1 MNNQQTISNNSKQEQ
16 QPEEESYDEEDDE
29 DLQEYT
35 QTTNLKQLFNNQDSF
50 MQQINILNEQATVKI
65 KQQKHKEAL
74 KLLQQSEQMLEFAAS
89 CGRVIDRNLI
99 IIILYNQAC
108 AYQWYSYLYYYSQW
122 ILDKCSKYL
131 DGVIYNMEIGIKE
144 DEQDLQ
150 TLSNV
155 QEKQAQLIK
164 RQAFLVKAYLQYTAI
179 LSQLGKHKQAL
190 LNSQKAAQTMRELFK
205 IANSFCQ
212 QWLQINGSQGTATT
226 TSQSNVS
233 VRNESS
239 HNLDKKKKSQTYQ
252 LKDEIEFGRFV
263 IDNAQDV
270 LKDMIKQ
277 EDMSSIRLDQK
288 QLLKET
294 KRQLY
299 NWRNKPDNNEKSN
312 RKELKL
318 VTQNEEYQSLLGIQ
332 NLAEWIKNFNIG
344 SIMHMAPQIYE
355 DFTQFGEM
363 IFELAKRQL
372 LEKVIYLSISY
383 FTIATELRFVELEK
397 AKKHGVKDDKIDT
410 EEFKLSE
417 LYHLK
422 SIEIACRHITYQS
435 PYISHL
441 ITSYHKHYNMNLDVI
456 REESLQSTASEKII
470 EEQQQSNVKG
480 KMLQIQINKE
490 ITNTKFEKQD
500 QSPKLTGNFI
510 KSFLNSR
517 SPPKQSQQQ
526 SVKNL
531 ISETVKIQTNL
542 LEQMI
547 NKKRGSDSSPTNQRN
562 SIKQQNQADFDFS
575 IYLKKQSNPC
585 NSSNLNTDTTQDIIN
600 SVMTIQLQPY
610 KNNNIK
616 NNLNNM
622 IKQSSPTNN
631 TQLKTLLSDACRTE
645 RQVMTEQQ
653 NSYTPIS
660 YRVNN
665 RSPDSSYLNAQKQRQ
680 QQLHQNKTPQ
690 NRPRTNTEQQYLQP
704 SFQLKLE
711 TIQQLLRNKAIN
723 NPKIK

>member
-1 MNNQQTISNNSKQEQ
+1 MNNQQTISNNSKEEQ

-35 QTTNLKQLFNNQDSF
+35 QSTNLKQLFNNSDSF
-50 MQQINILNEQATVKI
+50 MQQINILNEQATTKI

-108 AYQWYSYLYYYSQW
+108 AYQCQW

-150 TLSNV
+150 TLANV
-155 QEKQAQLIK
+155 QETQAQLIK
-164 RQAFLVKAYLQYTAI
+164 RQTFLVKAYLQYTAI

-190 LNSQKAAQTMRELFK
+190 INSQKAAQTMRELFK

-226 TSQSNVS
+226 SQSNVS
-233 VRNESS
+233 VKNESS
-239 HNLDKKKKSQTYQ
+239 HNLEKKKKGQTYQ
-252 LKDEIEFGRFV
+252 VKDEIEFGRFV
-263 IDNAQDV
+263 IDSAQDV

-277 EDMSSIRLDQK
+277 EDLNTVRLDQK

-299 NWRNKPDNNEKSN
+299 NWRNNPENNEKQI
-312 RKELKL
+312 RKEFKL
-318 VTQNEEYQSLLGIQ
+318 ISQNEEYRSLLGIQ
-332 NLAEWIKNFNIG
+332 NLADWIKNFNIG

-355 DFTQFGEM
+355 EFTQFGE
-363 IFELAKRQL
+363 IIYELAKRQL

-397 AKKHGVKDDKIDT
+397 AKQHGIKDDKIDT

-422 SIEIACRHITYQS
+422 SIEIACRNITYQS

-441 ITSYHKHYNMNLDVI
+441 ITSYHKHYNINLDVI
-456 REESLQSTASEKII
+456 REESLQSSASEKII
-470 EEQQQSNVKG
+470 EEQELPKG
-480 KMLQIQINKE
+480 KGKPLQIQINKE
-490 ITNTKFEKQD
+490 IPSSKFEKQD

-526 SVKNL
+526 QVKNL

-547 NKKRGSDSSPTNQRN
+547 NKKRGSDSSPSNQRN
-562 SIKQQNQADFDFS
+562 STKQQNQADFDFNV
-575 IYLKKQSNPC
+575 YLKKQSNPC
-585 NSSNLNTDTTQDIIN
+585 NTSNQNTDTTQDVIN

-610 KNNNIK
+610 KNNNVK
-616 NNLNNM
+616 YNLNNM
-622 IKQSSPTNN
+622 IKQQSPNNNNN
-631 TQLKTLLSDACRTE
+631 TQLKSLLSDACRTE

-690 NRPRTNTEQQYLQP
+690 NRPRTNTEQQYPQP
-704 SFQLKLE
+704 SFPLKLE
-711 TIQQLLRNKAIN
+711 TIQQLLRNKVIN

>member
-35 QTTNLKQLFNNQDSF
+35 QSTNLKQLFNNQDSF
-50 MQQINILNEQATVKI
+50 MQQINLLNEQATAKI

-108 AYQWYSYLYYYSQW
+108 AYQCQW

-150 TLSNV
+150 TLANIGLFGQSLFTIYCNT
-155 QEKQAQLIK
+155 ESI
-164 RQAFLVKAYLQYTAI
+164 R
-179 LSQLGKHKQAL
+179 KQAL
-190 LNSQKAAQTMRELFK
+190 INSQKAAQTMRELFK
-205 IANSFCQ
+205 IANSFYQ
-212 QWLQINGSQGTATT
+212 QWLQVNGSQETAT
-226 TSQSNVS
+226 TSQSIVS
-233 VRNESS
+233 MRNDSS
-239 HNLDKKKKSQTYQ
+239 HNLDKKKKGQTYQ
-252 LKDEIEFGRFV
+252 LKDEIEFGRLV
-263 IDNAQDV
+263 IDSASDV

-277 EDMSSIRLDQK
+277 EDLSSIRIDQK
-288 QLLKET
+288 QLLRET

-299 NWRNKPDNNEKSN
+299 NWRNNPENNEKSV

-318 VTQNEEYQSLLGIQ
+318 VTQNEEYRSLLGIQ
-332 NLAEWIKNFNIG
+332 NLADWIKNFNIG

-355 DFTQFGEM
+355 DFTSFGEM

-397 AKKHGVKDDKIDT
+397 AKQHGLKDDKIDT

-422 SIEIACRHITYQS
+422 SIEIACRHIAFQS

-441 ITSYHKHYNMNLDVI
+441 ITSYHKHYNINLDVI
-456 REESLQSTASEKII
+456 REESLQSNASEKII
-470 EEQQQSNVKG
+470 EEQEQSKVKG
-480 KMLQIQINKE
+480 KMLQIQINRE
-490 ITNTKFEKQD
+490 LPNSKFEKQD

-531 ISETVKIQTNL
+531 ISDTVKIQTNL

-562 SIKQQNQADFDFS
+562 PAKQQNQADFDFS
-575 IYLKKQSNPC
+575 VYLKKQSNPC
-585 NSSNLNTDTTQDIIN
+585 NTSNLNTDATSDIIN
-600 SVMTIQLQPY
+600 SVMTFQLQPY
-610 KNNNIK
+610 KNNTIK
-616 NNLNNM
+616 CNLTNM
-622 IKQSSPTNN
+622 LKQQSPTNNNN
-631 TQLKTLLSDACRTE
+631 TQLKSLLSDACRTE

-690 NRPRTNTEQQYLQP
+690 NRPRTNTEQQYPQP
-704 SFQLKLE
+704 SFPLKLE
-711 TIQQLLRNKAIN
+711 TIQQLLKSKAIN
-723 NPKIK
+723 NQKIK

>member
-16 QPEEESYDEEDDE
+16 QPDEESYDEEDDE

-35 QTTNLKQLFNNQDSF
+35 QSNNLKQLFNNQDSF
-50 MQQINILNEQATVKI
+50 MQQINLLNEQATAKI

-108 AYQWYSYLYYYSQW
+108 AYQCQW

-150 TLSNV
+150 TLTNV

-190 LNSQKAAQTMRELFK
+190 INSQKAAQTMRELFK

-212 QWLQINGSQGTATT
+212 QWLQVNGSQGTATT
-226 TSQSNVS
+226 SQSIVS

-239 HNLDKKKKSQTYQ
+239 HNVDKKKKGQTYQ
-252 LKDEIEFGRFV
+252 LKDEIEFGRLV
-263 IDNAQDV
+263 IDSAQDV

-277 EDMSSIRLDQK
+277 EDLTSIRLDQK

-299 NWRNKPDNNEKSN
+299 NWRNNPENNEKSI

-318 VTQNEEYQSLLGIQ
+318 VTQNEEYRSLLGIQ

-397 AKKHGVKDDKIDT
+397 AKQHGVKDDKIDT

-422 SIEIACRHITYQS
+422 SIEIACRHIIYQS

-441 ITSYHKHYNMNLDVI
+441 ITSYHKHYNINLDVI
-456 REESLQSTASEKII
+456 REESLQSNASEKKII
-470 EEQQQSNVKG
+470 EEQEQSKIKG
-480 KMLQIQINKE
+480 KVLQIQINKD
-490 ITNTKFEKQD
+490 IPNSKFEKQD

-517 SPPKQSQQQ
+517 SPPKQQQQQ

-547 NKKRGSDSSPTNQRN
+547 NKKRGSDSSPTNQKN
-562 SIKQQNQADFDFS
+562 LTKQQNQADFDFS

-585 NSSNLNTDTTQDIIN
+585 NTSNLNTDTTQDIIN
-600 SVMTIQLQPY
+600 SVMTFQLQPY

-616 NNLNNM
+616 NNLTNI
-622 IKQSSPTNN
+622 IKQQSPTNNNNNNN
-631 TQLKTLLSDACRTE
+631 TQLKSLLSDACRTE

-690 NRPRTNTEQQYLQP
+690 NRPRTNTEQQYPQP
-704 SFQLKLE
+704 SFPLKLE
-711 TIQQLLRNKAIN
+711 TIQQLLRNKTIN
-723 NPKIK
+723 NQKIK

>member
-35 QTTNLKQLFNNQDSF
+35 QSSNLKQLFNNQDSF
-50 MQQINILNEQATVKI
+50 MQQIHLLNEQATAKI

-108 AYQWYSYLYYYSQW
+108 AYQCQW

-150 TLSNV
+150 TLANV

-190 LNSQKAAQTMRELFK
+190 INSQKAAQTMRELFK
-205 IANSFCQ
+205 IANSFYQ
-212 QWLQINGSQGTATT
+212 QWLQVNGSQETAT
-226 TSQSNVS
+226 TSQSIVS
-233 VRNESS
+233 MRNDSS
-239 HNLDKKKKSQTYQ
+239 HNLDKKKKGQTYQ
-252 LKDEIEFGRFV
+252 LKDEIEFGRLV
-263 IDNAQDV
+263 IDSASDV

-277 EDMSSIRLDQK
+277 EDLSSIRIDQK
-288 QLLKET
+288 QLLRET

-299 NWRNKPDNNEKSN
+299 NWRNNPENNEKSV

-318 VTQNEEYQSLLGIQ
+318 VTQNEEYRSLLGIQ
-332 NLAEWIKNFNIG
+332 NLADWIKNFNIG

-397 AKKHGVKDDKIDT
+397 AKQHGVKDDKIDT

-422 SIEIACRHITYQS
+422 SIEIACRHIAFQS

-441 ITSYHKHYNMNLDVI
+441 ITSYHKHYNINLDVI
-456 REESLQSTASEKII
+456 REESLQSNASEKII
-470 EEQQQSNVKG
+470 EEQEQSKVKG

-490 ITNTKFEKQD
+490 LPHSKFEKQD

-517 SPPKQSQQQ
+517 SPPKQTQQQ

-531 ISETVKIQTNL
+531 IGDTVKIQTNL

-562 SIKQQNQADFDFS
+562 LAKQQNQADFDFS
-575 IYLKKQSNPC
+575 VYLKKQSNPC
-585 NSSNLNTDTTQDIIN
+585 NTSNLNTDTTSDIIN
-600 SVMTIQLQPY
+600 SVMTFQLQPY

-616 NNLNNM
+616 CNLTNM
-622 IKQSSPTNN
+622 IKQQSPTNNNN
-631 TQLKTLLSDACRTE
+631 TQLKSLLSDACRTE

-690 NRPRTNTEQQYLQP
+690 NRPRTNTEQQYPQP
-704 SFQLKLE
+704 SFPLKLE
-711 TIQQLLRNKAIN
+711 TIQQLLRSKAIN
-723 NPKIK
+723 NQKIK

>member
-35 QTTNLKQLFNNQDSF
+35 QSTNIKQLFNSQDSF
-50 MQQINILNEQATVKI
+50 MQQINILNEQATTKI

-108 AYQWYSYLYYYSQW
+108 AYQCQW

-150 TLSNV
+150 TLPNL

-164 RQAFLVKAYLQYTAI
+164 RQTFLVKAYLQYTAI

-190 LNSQKAAQTMRELFK
+190 INSQKAAQTMRELFK
-205 IANSFCQ
+205 IANNFCQ

-226 TSQSNVS
+226 SQSNVS

-239 HNLDKKKKSQTYQ
+239 HNIDKKKNGQTYQ
-252 LKDEIEFGRFV
+252 VKDEIEFGRLV
-263 IDNAQDV
+263 IDSAQDV

-277 EDMSSIRLDQK
+277 EDLVSIRPDKK

-299 NWRNKPDNNEKSN
+299 NWRNNPENNEKQI

-318 VTQNEEYQSLLGIQ
+318 VSQNEEYRSLLGIQ

-355 DFTQFGEM
+355 EFTQFGEM
-363 IFELAKRQL
+363 IYELAKRQL

-397 AKKHGVKDDKIDT
+397 AKQHGVKDDKLDT

-422 SIEIACRHITYQS
+422 SIEIACRNITYQS

-441 ITSYHKHYNMNLDVI
+441 ITSYHKHYNINLDVI
-456 REESLQSTASEKII
+456 REESLQSSASEKII
-470 EEQQQSNVKG
+470 EDLDQSKVKG
-480 KMLQIQINKE
+480 KVLQIQINKE
-490 ITNTKFEKQD
+490 LTNNKFEKQD

-510 KSFLNSR
+510 KSFLNSK

-547 NKKRGSDSSPTNQRN
+547 NKKRGSDSSPSNQRN
-562 SIKQQNQADFDFS
+562 STKQQNQADFDFS

-585 NSSNLNTDTTQDIIN
+585 NISNQNTDTTQDVIN
-600 SVMTIQLQPY
+600 SIMTIQLQPY

-616 NNLNNM
+616 YNLNNM
-622 IKQSSPTNN
+622 IKQQSPNNNN

-690 NRPRTNTEQQYLQP
+690 NRPRTNTEQQYPQP
-704 SFQLKLE
+704 SFPLKLE

>member
-35 QTTNLKQLFNNQDSF
+35 QTTNLKQLFKNQDSF

-108 AYQWYSYLYYYSQW
+108 AYQCQW

-252 LKDEIEFGRFV
+252 LKDEIELGRFV
-263 IDNAQDV
+263 IDSAQDV

-277 EDMSSIRLDQK
+277 EDISSIRLDQK

-470 EEQQQSNVKG
+470 EEQEQSNVKG

-585 NSSNLNTDTTQDIIN
+585 NSSNINTDTTQDNIN

-704 SFQLKLE
+704 SFPLKLE